1 MMKRTRL
8 AFLAALGLYLAA
20 IVLPRE
26 QPVDHVTAALDMD
39 GIVEVDVDAASAVDI
54 LFTNAAPPRLR
65 YPVGDDH
72 HVTVTRQ
79 GGRLRITSDVAGYQ
93 ALEIRLPATVRKL
106 VVTDASI
113 DADVALDTLVIEAGD
128 DLRWTGDVGKLTVV
142 DGFTQVEP
150 PTSPAG
156 AVPAAECAPHCG
168 LSLSFEE
175 GKIGELA
182 VTTRHSS
189 VVLASVDTIGR
200 TTLTLGKGA
209 HFSLSGATRI
219 PDITLLPHPAE
230 PQAPEAKT
238 P

>member
-20 IVLPRE
+20 TVLPRE
-26 QPVDHVTAALDMD
+26 QPVDHVTVALDMD
-39 GIVEVDVDAASAVDI
+39 GIVEVDVDAASAADI

-93 ALEIRLPATVRKL
+93 ALKIRLPATVRKL
-106 VVTDASI
+106 VVTDATI
-113 DADVALDTLVIEAGD
+113 DADIALDTLVIEAGD
-128 DLRWTGDVGKLTVV
+128 DLRWSGDVGKLTVI
-142 DGFTQVEP
+142 DGFTQP
-150 PTSPAG
+150 GP
-156 AVPAAECAPHCG
+156 PAAECAPYCG
-168 LSLSFEE
+168 LSLAFEE
-175 GKIGELA
+175 GNIGELA
-182 VTTRHSS
+182 VTTRHSA
-189 VVLASVDTIGR
+189 VALANVDTIGR

-230 PQAPEAKT
+230 AQAPEAKT

>member
-20 IVLPRE
+20 TVLPRE
-26 QPVDHVTAALDMD
+26 QPVDHVTVALDMD
-39 GIVEVDVDAASAVDI
+39 GIVEVDVDAASAADI
-54 LFTNAAPPRLR
+54 LFTNAEPPRLR

-106 VVTDASI
+106 VVTDATI
-113 DADVALDTLVIEAGD
+113 DADIALDTLVIEAGD
-128 DLRWTGDVGKLTVV
+128 DLRWSGDVRKLTVV
-142 DGFTQVEP
+142 DGFAQ
-150 PTSPAG
+150 AG
-156 AVPAAECAPHCG
+156 PPAAECAPYCG
-168 LSLSFEE
+168 LSLSFED
-175 GKIGELA
+175 GNIGELA
-182 VTTRHSS
+182 VTTRHSA
-189 VVLASVDTIGR
+189 VALANVDTIGR

>member
-20 IVLPRE
+20 TVLPRE
-26 QPVDHVTAALDMD
+26 QPVDHVTVALDMD

-93 ALEIRLPATVRKL
+93 ALKIRLPATVRKL
-106 VVTDASI
+106 VVTDATI
-113 DADVALDTLVIEAGD
+113 DADIALDTLVIEAGD
-128 DLRWTGDVGKLTVV
+128 DLRWSGDVGKLTVI
-142 DGFTQVEP
+142 DGFTQAEP
-150 PTSPAG
+150 LTPPAG
-156 AVPAAECAPHCG
+156 AAPAAECAPYCG
-168 LSLSFEE
+168 LSLAFEE

-182 VTTRHSS
+182 VTTRHSA
-189 VVLASVDTIGR
+189 VALANVDTIGR

-209 HFSLSGATRI
+209 QFSLSGATRI

-230 PQAPEAKT
+230 PQAPEAKS